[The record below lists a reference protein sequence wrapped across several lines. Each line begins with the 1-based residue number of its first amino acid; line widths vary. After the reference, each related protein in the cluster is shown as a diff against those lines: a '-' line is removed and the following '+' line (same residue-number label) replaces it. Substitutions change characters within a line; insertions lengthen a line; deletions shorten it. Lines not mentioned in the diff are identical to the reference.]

1 MDFKDIFNR
10 TWQLFVANLAA
21 LILSTLVYI
30 VVSVVSLGIMAP
42 VLTAGYMQSLLLL
55 VREGRKPVIRDLFS
69 QMRLFFPLL
78 AFLVAV
84 IIVVSIGFGILVLP
98 GIAVIIA
105 LSFFCLYMLPL
116 MTDQGLGLIDAV
128 KTSSRMALEPPVGEQ
143 VAVVTV
149 FLILNS
155 IGNSTGIGVL
165 FTQPFATLFIL
176 LVYEHKKRRRITFSN
191 SAQNNPPPP
200 PPGA

>member
-1 MDFKDIFNR
+1 MDFKD
-10 TWQLFVANLAA
+10 LFTRSWKLFIANLPA

-30 VVSVVSLGIMAP
+30 AVSVVSLGIMAP

-55 VREGRKPVIRDLFS
+55 IRNGRKPEIRDLFGE
-69 QMRLFFPLL
+69 MRQFFPLL

-98 GIAVIIA
+98 GIGIIIA

-116 MTDQGLGLIDAV
+116 MTDQGLSLIDAV

-143 VAVVTV
+143 IAVVVV
-149 FLILNS
+149 FLIINS

-176 LVYEHKKRRRITFSN
+176 LVYEQKRRRMLCFSETTTN
-191 SAQNNPPPP
+191 SPPP

>member
-10 TWQLFVANLAA
+10 SWKLFVANLPV

-30 VVSVVSLGIMAP
+30 AVSVVSLGIMAP

-55 VREGRKPVIRDLFS
+55 IREGRKPEIRDLFG

-98 GIAVIIA
+98 GIGVIIA
-105 LSFFCLYMLPL
+105 LCFFCLYMLPL

-143 VAVVTV
+143 IAVVTV
-149 FLILNS
+149 FLIINS

-176 LVYEHKKRRRITFSN
+176 LVYERKRRRKITFSTN
-191 SAQNNPPPP
+191 AQNTPPP

>member
-10 TWQLFVANLAA
+10 SWQLFVANLPS

-30 VVSVVSLGIMAP
+30 AVSVVSLGIMAP
-42 VLTAGYMQSLLLL
+42 VLTAGYMQSILLLI
-55 VREGRKPVIRDLFS
+55 REGRKPEIRDLFG
-69 QMRLFFPLL
+69 QMRLFLPLL

-84 IIVVSIGFGILVLP
+84 IIAVSIGFGILVLP
-98 GIAVIIA
+98 GIGVIIA
-105 LSFFCLYMLPL
+105 LCFFCLYMLPL

-128 KTSSRMALEPPVGEQ
+128 KTSSRMALEQPVGEQ
-143 VAVVTV
+143 IAVVTV
-149 FLILNS
+149 FLIINS

-176 LVYEHKKRRRITFSN
+176 LVYERKRRRKITFSN
-191 SAQNNPPPP
+191 PAQNNPPPP

>member
-10 TWQLFVANLAA
+10 TWQLFVANLPA

-30 VVSVVSLGIMAP
+30 AVSVVSLGIMAP

-55 VREGRKPVIRDLFS
+55 VREGRKPEIRDLFG

-84 IIVVSIGFGILVLP
+84 VIVVSIGFGILVLP
-98 GIAVIIA
+98 GIGVIIA

-116 MTDQGLGLIDAV
+116 MTDQGLGLINAV

-149 FLILNS
+149 FLVLNS

-176 LVYEHKKRRRITFSN
+176 LVYEHKKQRRITFSN
-191 SAQNNPPPP
+191 STQNNPPPP
-200 PPGA
+200 PPEA